1 MLHFW
6 HRHSSPRNCAPL
18 LKILKASKVGIV
30 MWCSIDDELC
40 WQCLGRQGKMRMRP
54 SIVPGSWACTVNFI
68 CTGPRD
74 DNMWM
79 RQGMHLPLQVHCISV
94 LLHWTRLGGVQEHWA
109 HCLCWGRSKNKV
121 TQDKPQCWCRFLST
135 PNKIWV
141 HWKSHNASWRS
152 GGPHAGLPALQFSSV
167 VFH

>member
-1 MLHFW
+1 
-6 HRHSSPRNCAPL
+6 
-18 LKILKASKVGIV
+18 
-30 MWCSIDDELC
+30 
-40 WQCLGRQGKMRMRP
+40 MRMRP

-121 TQDKPQCWCRFLST
+121 TQDKPQCWCRF
-135 PNKIWV
+135 W
-141 HWKSHNASWRS
+141 
-152 GGPHAGLPALQFSSV
+152 ALQIKSECTGKVTMPRGGQVGPMLDFRHCSSLLWYFTKDHCTWCWLQCGLLITK
-167 VFH
+167 VFKIYCISHGSDCLNNGYRLAKLLNQFVS